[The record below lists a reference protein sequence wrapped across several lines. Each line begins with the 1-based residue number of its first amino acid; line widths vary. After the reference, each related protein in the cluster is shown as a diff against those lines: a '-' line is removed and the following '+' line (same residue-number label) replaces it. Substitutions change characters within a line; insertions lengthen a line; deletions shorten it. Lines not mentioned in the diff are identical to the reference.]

1 MKAGRQVEVRLTAR
15 SVRLCS
21 AFFVPGPRRLQK
33 GRRARR
39 AMRGMFLKHI
49 VPSIAQA
56 LGLMLVIMSFVSPV
70 PFHDSD
76 ISLV

>member
-1 MKAGRQVEVRLTAR
+1 MFHGRA
-15 SVRLCS
+15 
-21 AFFVPGPRRLQK
+21 AYKK
-33 GRRARR
+33 GRRAQR

-76 ISLV
+76 TVSYTHLTLPTKA